1 MHGSEVER
9 KKRQQEFNSDIISV
23 HMLLT
28 AYSVAETDDV
38 CMVVKWR
45 GRKDNR
51 SSILILLVCICYL
64 PPTVWQRQMMCGSEV
79 ERKKKDNRS
88 SIQQH

>member
-9 KKRQQEFNSDIISV
+9 KKRQQEFNSTKLIFISV

-38 CMVVKWR
+38 W
-45 GRKDNR
+45 
-51 SSILILLVCICYL
+51 
-64 PPTVWQRQMMCGSEV
+64 
-79 ERKKKDNRS
+79 
-88 SIQQH
+88 